1 MTCGIYKITRKD
13 TGQCYIGLS
22 EDIEKRWYDHIHRP
36 KLKNSYVDRAIN
48 KYGADKFDLEI
59 VEELPNN
66 RLLLT
71 EREEYWV
78 KYYDTYEDSFNYN
91 LTPGGDFS
99 PAKLLEIRAKI
110 SKALSGRKLTQK
122 TKDKLSKANSG
133 ENHPFFGHKHTQ
145 ETREKMSKTA
155 SGRKHTP
162 ETKTK
167 ISKIISKANNTSGYY
182 RVHKSNDKRYKQ
194 GFRWTYRYNEDGKR
208 KSIYSVDIKKLEEKV
223 RAKGLEWIKFD

>member
-1 MTCGIYKITRKD
+1 
-13 TGQCYIGLS
+13 
-22 EDIEKRWYDHIHRP
+22 
-36 KLKNSYVDRAIN
+36 
-48 KYGADKFDLEI
+48 
-59 VEELPNN
+59 
-66 RLLLT
+66 
-71 EREEYWV
+71 
-78 KYYDTYEDSFNYN
+78 
-91 LTPGGDFS
+91 
-99 PAKLLEIRAKI
+99 
-110 SKALSGRKLTQK
+110 
-122 TKDKLSKANSG
+122 
-133 ENHPFFGHKHTQ
+133 
-145 ETREKMSKTA
+145 MSKTA